1 MKIREKMVVLMG
13 ILLLTGLLTGCS
25 EQVENKVQEPDITQ
39 IRNICNLATQK
50 CYYHNVAK
58 SEKKAEHLLEK
69 DRKFWIEYTGIA
81 NLGIDM
87 SKVQM
92 KVDGADIEVTLPNA
106 ELLSISIDEETLND
120 NSYISSE
127 DGLNKNAITADDQTK
142 AINEAQQQMKE
153 TVQGNSAL
161 LLSAQNRAKILIE
174 NYLKQLGEAVGVEYH
189 IQWIYLDGGDKV
201 SDVPDTS
208 NSSDVS
214 NE

>member
-1 MKIREKMVVLMG
+1 
-13 ILLLTGLLTGCS
+13 
-25 EQVENKVQEPDITQ
+25 
-39 IRNICNLATQK
+39 
-50 CYYHNVAK
+50 
-58 SEKKAEHLLEK
+58 
-69 DRKFWIEYTGIA
+69 
-81 NLGIDM
+81 M